1 MIPYAIITIL
11 WILGAVYMILANTMI
26 LKSPPSKA
34 EAIAVFIFWPVAVL
48 YAMVRR

>member
-11 WILGAVYMILANTMI
+11 WILGAVYMVWVNTLI
-26 LKSPPSKA
+26 FRSPPSKA

-48 YAMVRR
+48 YGLIKR